1 MKQVVH
7 YHVHNSTP
15 SVPTLCIHSMPPLPP
30 SLRSIFIFSSYP
42 VFQMVSF
49 LQFPHQNPACIS
61 LCLHAFHM
69 PHPPH
74 PPLIDHP
81 NIRGWVEI
89 MKLYNFL
96 QPLVPSYLLGPS
108 MFLSTLFLNTL
119 SLCHTL
125 NVKD

>member
-7 YHVHNSTP
+7 YHVQNSTP
-15 SVPTLCIHSMPPLPP
+15 SVSTLRIHSMPSLP
-30 SLRSIFIFSSYP
+30 SSIRSIFILSSYL
-42 VFQMVSF
+42 VLQMASS

-61 LCLHAFHM
+61 FCLHACHTH
-69 PHPPH
+69 HPRI
-74 PPLIDHP
+74 IDHP
-81 NIRGWVEI
+81 NIWGRVEI

-96 QPLVPSYLLGPS
+96 QLLVPSYVLGPS
-108 MFLSTLFLNTL
+108 MFLGTLFLNTL